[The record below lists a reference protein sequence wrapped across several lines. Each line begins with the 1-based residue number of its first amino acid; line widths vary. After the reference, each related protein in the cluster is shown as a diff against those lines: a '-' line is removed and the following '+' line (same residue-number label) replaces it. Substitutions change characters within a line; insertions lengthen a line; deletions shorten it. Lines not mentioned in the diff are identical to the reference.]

1 MFAAKTAMN
10 PALIAELKTFF
21 ESKPTL
27 LQGGGGAAPAL
38 AAAAAA
44 AAAAAD
50 GDIEMVEAVA
60 SAAES
65 DAMEEEAVVVAV
77 ADISGAAGRPRRQ
90 NAGRRRSQSIG

>member
-38 AAAAAA
+38 AAAAA